1 MQDRDSSH
9 WLDQPRNVD
18 RIIYAL
24 VGICALLFLADFF
37 YHKHPHFGFEAW
49 FGFYAWYGFIVC
61 VGLVL
66 AAKWMRS
73 VLMRDEDY
81 YDD

>member
-1 MQDRDSSH
+1 MQDPDSSH
-9 WLDQPRNVD
+9 WLDKPGNVD
-18 RIIYAL
+18 KIIYAL

-66 AAKWMRS
+66 AAKWMRT